1 MMALYKNMESP
12 AKSRTQVL
20 LMVSL
25 AFVLGALLVGLF
37 ENSLSLIQTSRTVPS
52 GGSVKGV
59 GVGIYWDY
67 TCTNTASSINWGVLD
82 PGSNKTVTV
91 YIRNE
96 GNAVATL
103 SETTQNWN
111 PSSASKYLTLNW
123 NYAGQTMSVNQ
134 VLQVKLTLTVSPTIS
149 EITGFNFDIM
159 IIAAG

>member
-1 MMALYKNMESP
+1 MQSP
-12 AKSRTQVL
+12 TKSGSRIL

-25 AFVLGALLVGLF
+25 AFVLGVLLIGLL
-37 ENSLSLIQTSRTVPS
+37 ENSSSLIQTSRTVPS

-59 GVGIYWDY
+59 GVGIYWDN

-111 PSSASKYLTLNW
+111 PSSASNYLTFKW

-149 EITGFNFDIM
+149 QITGFSFDIT

>member
-1 MMALYKNMESP
+1 MVIYENMQSP
-12 AKSRTQVL
+12 TKSVSRIL
-20 LMVSL
+20 FMVSL
-25 AFVLGALLVGLF
+25 AFVLGVLLVGLL
-37 ENSLSLIQTSRTVPS
+37 ENSSSLIQTSRTVPS

-67 TCTNTASSINWGVLD
+67 MCTNTASSINWGVLD
-82 PGSNKTVTV
+82 PGSNRTVTV

-103 SETTQNWN
+103 SQTTQNWN
-111 PSSASKYLTLNW
+111 PSSASSYLTLKW

-149 EITGFNFDIM
+149 AITGFSFDIT

>member
-1 MMALYKNMESP
+1 MQSP
-12 AKSRTQVL
+12 TKSGSRIL

-25 AFVLGALLVGLF
+25 AFVLGVLLIGLL
-37 ENSLSLIQTSRTVPS
+37 ENSSSLIQTSRTVPS

-59 GVGIYWDY
+59 GVGIYWDN

-111 PSSASKYLTLNW
+111 PSSASNYLTLKW

-149 EITGFNFDIM
+149 QITGFSFDIT